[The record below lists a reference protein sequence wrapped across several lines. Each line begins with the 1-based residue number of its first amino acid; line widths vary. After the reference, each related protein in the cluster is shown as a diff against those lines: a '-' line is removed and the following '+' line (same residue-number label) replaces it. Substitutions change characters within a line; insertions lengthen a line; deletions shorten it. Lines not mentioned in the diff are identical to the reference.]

1 MGEGGGGKGSTIA
14 VQAEGDDGEDELG
27 EAKREVEV
35 KHIGRAG
42 SCTVV
47 PFRCVELER

>member
-1 MGEGGGGKGSTIA
+1 MA

-42 SCTVV
+42 VV
-47 PFRCVELER
+47 YRGFLSDV

>member
-1 MGEGGGGKGSTIA
+1 MGGGGKGSTMA

-42 SCTVV
+42 VV
-47 PFRCVELER
+47 YRGSL